1 MKVTHNI
8 RMINVKAAIL
18 LAAFLIFRIT
28 VPGQVTV
35 SLGNLVCCNHTDVH
49 LPVYVSGFNDI
60 NAITLQIQVD
70 TLLNSYIA
78 LDNPNINLSGG
89 SLIGNISYTNN
100 SAIIIITWYRLSPIS
115 IPEGKLLDIVL
126 HYKEGSSPLNF
137 TGNCEIASGLTPVDS
152 VNYIN
157 GSINKEPQ
165 SVFLAEGETARF
177 SVNHDDES
185 IYFWQCNSGDGWTDL
200 ANITP
205 YTGVYS
211 HELIINNIALN
222 FNNNTYRC
230 KINHNGCEIIS
241 APATLMVSPLSINE
255 HYLQPAILNVFPNPN
270 HGVLYF
276 EVDSPLNNVGI
287 TILDILGNQIFYSFF
302 HELSDNHIETI
313 NTSLLQQGL
322 YLFQLTCDDVALN
335 TVKVIIK

>member
-1 MKVTHNI
+1 
-8 RMINVKAAIL
+8 MINVKAAIL
-18 LAAFLIFRIT
+18 LAAFLVLRST
-28 VPGQVTV
+28 VSGQITV
-35 SLGNLVCCNHTDVH
+35 SLGNLVCCNNTDVH

-70 TLLNSYIA
+70 TLFNNYVG
-78 LDNPNINLSGG
+78 LDNPDINLSGG
-89 SLIGNISYTNN
+89 SLIGNISYTN
-100 SAIIIITWYRLSPIS
+100 SPTIIITWYRVSPIT
-115 IPEGKLLDIVL
+115 ILDGKLLDIVL
-126 HYKEGSSPLNF
+126 HYKEGSSSLFFN
-137 TGNCEIASGLTPVDS
+137 GNCEIASGLIPVDS
-152 VNYIN
+152 VIYIN

-165 SVFLAEGETARF
+165 SLFLAEGETARF

-185 IYFWQCNSGDGWTDL
+185 MYLWQCNTGEGWTDL
-200 ANITP
+200 TNTTP

-230 KINHNGCEIIS
+230 KINHNECEIIS
-241 APATLMVSPLSINE
+241 APATLMVSPLNINE

-287 TILDILGNQIFYSFF
+287 SILDILGNQLFYSFF

-322 YLFQLTCDDVALN
+322 YFFQLTCDEVALN